1 MMTGREKRLL
11 MKAFC
16 QKEFVQEFLK
26 MMKKILT
33 MLVMCLAAVAMAEYT
48 IELQDDMKIRL
59 GGDIRARYE
68 GYTFNVAAPDVDKD
82 GRHSTEY
89 FRIRT
94 RLWGAFDFGEDVTF
108 NLRLAN
114 RFHYVTTSPNRDN
127 NNGKSTWEFPDEV
140 YVDTANVEIRNLL
153 DGLLTIKLGRQDLGF
168 GNGML
173 FAEGTP
179 FDQGRSVFTD
189 GITLKF
195 KTENDTVTIFTLYDE
210 WKDRTV
216 FINDRNRRLRSA
228 NIFTQGV
235 YWTHKFDPTFNVDV
249 YYMFNDVD
257 DKQPESAERAHFA
270 DASTSLHTAGLRF
283 FGKYSIVDYSLE
295 GAHQFGRGAY
305 GEHLDADMI
314 DARLN
319 IHLYDD
325 SDFKPILGFN
335 YTHFSGDDPGTGRLE
350 GWNPLMT
357 QCPLWGEELMPIML
371 NGMWSNLES
380 LRTFV
385 SFNVI
390 NDLKFTLSATDY
402 LADEKNSA
410 VAGMAP
416 TGGGDHVG
424 LLLSAIASYKIM
436 DNMSIL
442 GYVSHFMAGDYFANG
457 HDSYWFRLELNVAF

>member
-1 MMTGREKRLL
+1 
-11 MKAFC
+11 
-16 QKEFVQEFLK
+16 
-26 MMKKILT
+26 MKKTILT
-33 MLVMCLAAVAMAEYT
+33 VLMVCLSAMAEYT
-48 IELQDDMKIRL
+48 IQLQDDMKIRL

-68 GYTFNVAAPDVDKD
+68 GYTINVIAPDADRL

-94 RLWGAFDFGEDVTF
+94 RLWGAFDFGDDVTF

-114 RFHYVTTSPNRDN
+114 RFHYVTTSPSSRN
-127 NNGKSTWEFPDEV
+127 NDGASTWEFPDEV
-140 YVDTANVEIRNLL
+140 YVDAANVEIRNLL
-153 DGLLTIKLGRQDLGF
+153 DGLLTIKLGRQDLKF
-168 GNGML
+168 GNAMIFG
-173 FAEGTP
+173 EGTP
-179 FDQGRSVFTD
+179 FDQGRSVYTD

-195 KTENDTVTIFTLYDE
+195 KTEADTLTIFTLYDE

-216 FINDRNRRLRSA
+216 FINDRNRRLRSG

-235 YWTHKFDPTFNVDV
+235 YWTHNFDEAFNLDV
-249 YYMFNDVD
+249 YYMFNDLD
-257 DKQPESAERAHFA
+257 DKQPDTADRIERGH
-270 DASTSLHTAGLRF
+270 DLNCSTSLHTAGARF

-295 GAHQFGRGAY
+295 GAHQFGRTADGS
-305 GEHLDADMI
+305 HIDADMV

-325 SDFKPILGFN
+325 SSFKPILGFN
-335 YTHFSGDDPGTGRLE
+335 YTHFGGDDPGTKRFE

-357 QCPLWGEELMPIML
+357 QCPLWAEELMPIML

-390 NDLKFTLSATDY
+390 EDLKFTLSATDY
-402 LADEKNSA
+402 LADERKST

-416 TGGGDHVG
+416 SGGGDHVG
-424 LLLSAIASYKIM
+424 LLLSAITSYKIM

-457 HDSYWFRLELNVAF
+457 HDSYWFRLELNYAF

>member
-1 MMTGREKRLL
+1 MSTAHPVFDADG
-11 MKAFC
+11 
-16 QKEFVQEFLK
+16 
-26 MMKKILT
+26 
-33 MLVMCLAAVAMAEYT
+33 EYWPVF
-48 IELQDDMKIRL
+48 RVGSGL
-59 GGDIRARYE
+59 G
-68 GYTFNVAAPDVDKD
+68 NVADATAAQSYILMNEDATMFPDTAKD
-82 GRHSTEY
+82 GKVKAELGDDPEHTGEY
-89 FRIRT
+89 S
-94 RLWGAFDFGEDVTF
+94 
-108 NLRLAN
+108 
-114 RFHYVTTSPNRDN
+114 YS
-127 NNGKSTWEFPDEV
+127 
-140 YVDTANVEIRNLL
+140 
-153 DGLLTIKLGRQDLGF
+153 
-168 GNGML
+168 
-173 FAEGTP
+173 
-179 FDQGRSVFTD
+179 
-189 GITLKF
+189 
-195 KTENDTVTIFTLYDE
+195 FTLYPLGEKKEFALSTD
-210 WKDRTV
+210 
-216 FINDRNRRLRSA
+216 
-228 NIFTQGV
+228 IFTQGV
-235 YWTHKFDPTFNVDV
+235 YWTHNFDPTFNVDV

-457 HDSYWFRLELNVAF
+457 HDSYWFRLELNYAF